1 MRLARAGDPDRALLA
16 AGRPVLEELA
26 AAAGE
31 SAALAV
37 ARPGPVMDVIAQAAG
52 PGLLGVSDW
61 VGVEFPLHASAPG
74 KLVLAELDDAAL
86 AGWVERVRPERFTP
100 RTITSLRGL
109 RAELAAIRER
119 GWAEL
124 DGELERELASV
135 AATIRGPR
143 GRALGFIGVSGPS
156 GRLDAARRRRLAP
169 TVRAA
174 AQRLAQAAAGAR

>member
-1 MRLARAGDPDRALLA
+1 
-16 AGRPVLEELA
+16 VLEELA

-37 ARPGPVMDVIAQAAG
+37 PRPGPAMDVIAQAAG

-61 VGVEFPLHASAPG
+61 VGVKFPLHASAPG

-86 AGWVERVRPERFTP
+86 AEWVARVPPERFTP

-109 RAELAAIRER
+109 RAELAAVRQR

-124 DGELERELASV
+124 DGELERELASLAV
-135 AATIRGPR
+135 TVRGPR
-143 GRALGFIGVSGPS
+143 GRALAFVGVSGPA
-156 GRLDAARRRRLAP
+156 GRLDAACRRRLQP

-174 AQRLAQAAAGAR
+174 AERLARAVTSAR